1 MLALE
6 WTMIMSVFFGIMLC
20 IQTESDIGE
29 EFNHAEIEVD
39 SRTFSTDDNPT
50 TVIEDLFVSQQPLH

>member
-6 WTMIMSVFFGIMLC
+6 RTMIMSVFFGIMLC
-20 IQTESDIGE
+20 IQTESDIRE
-29 EFNHAEIEVD
+29 EFNHARIEVD